1 MRKYL
6 PGLSITLSCLIL
18 VAVSIRVP
26 YVILKPGPVFDT
38 LGSDSGKPIIKIS
51 GTKTYP
57 TTGELNMTTVSESG
71 GPEEGITI
79 FEATWAWIHPDADV
93 MPREVLYDEGTTQEE
108 DYQASSEDFSTSQS
122 NAIAAALTY
131 LHKPVRADIAV
142 TSVAFDAPADGKL
155 HAGDR
160 IVSVDGLPVT
170 TPEQVVKSVRSQD
183 IGTVLSFVVERGT
196 RTVTVRVKSGAYPDD
211 PSTKADET
219 KTPFVGI
226 GVGYLYSADFPITF
240 GLEDVGG
247 PSAGGMFALAL
258 VDKLTPGALTGGNII
273 AGTGTMSPLGKIGAI
288 GGIGHKMIGAKK
300 AGATLFIAPRSNCDE
315 VVGHIPAGLT
325 VVPASTLSQAVD
337 AIKAFN
343 DGVALDKCSATK

>member
-6 PGLSITLSCLIL
+6 PSLSITLGCLML
-18 VAVSIRVP
+18 VAASVKVP
-26 YVILKPGPVFDT
+26 YVILQPGPVFDT
-38 LGSDSGKPIIKIS
+38 LGSDGGKPIIKIS

-79 FEATWAWIHPDADV
+79 FQAAWAWINSDADV
-93 MPREVLYDEGTTQEE
+93 MPREVLYDEGTTQEQ
-108 DYQASSEDFSTSQS
+108 DYQAATEDFSTSQS

-131 LHKPVRADIAV
+131 LDRPVHAEIAV
-142 TSVAFDAPADGKL
+142 TAISFDAPADGKL

-160 IVSVDGLPVT
+160 IVRIDGVTIT
-170 TPEQVVKSVRSQD
+170 TPEQVVKMVRSQN
-183 IGTVLSFVVERGT
+183 IGTRLSFVVERGSK
-196 RTVTVRVKSGAYPDD
+196 TVTVGVTSAAHPDD
-211 PSTKADET
+211 PSTTADET
-219 KTPFVGI
+219 KTPFIGI
-226 GVGYLYSADFPITF
+226 GVGYFYTADFKITF

-247 PSAGGMFALAL
+247 PSAGGMFSLAL

-273 AGTGTMSPLGKIGAI
+273 AGTGTMSPLGKIGPI
-288 GGIGHKMIGAKK
+288 GGIGHKMLGAKK
-300 AGATLFIAPRSNCDE
+300 AGAKLFIAPRSNCDE
-315 VVGHIPAGLT
+315 VIGHIPAGLT

-343 DGVALDKCSATK
+343 AGTAVEQCTATD